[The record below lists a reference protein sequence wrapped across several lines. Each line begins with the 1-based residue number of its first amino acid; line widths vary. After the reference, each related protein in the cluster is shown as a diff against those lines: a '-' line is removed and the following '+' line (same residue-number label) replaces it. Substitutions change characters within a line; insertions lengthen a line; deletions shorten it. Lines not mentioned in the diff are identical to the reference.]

1 MSSLFFIFFVIPLLT
16 IEGQR
21 CQAFFAFQQFVVFS
35 YLHLKEEGKTGD
47 IWQHTIVINSSEIL
61 NQNYGQIIVASNI
74 TYIFKCS
81 EKLFSYR
88 VLTNHSCNPYSHS
101 SEYTVGWKIV
111 QHTAWCRHLSTLF
124 NILYMYNLASCRH
137 LSTTPHVH
145 NLHSSRRLRHLVS
158 KHCLFMTES
167 ATCTRMQR

>member
-111 QHTAWCRHLSTLF
+111 QHPAWCRHLSTLL
-124 NILYMYNLASCRH
+124 NTHASCRH
-137 LSTTPHVH
+137 LSTSPHVH

>member
-21 CQAFFAFQQFVVFS
+21 CQAFFAFKQFVVFS

-88 VLTNHSCNPYSHS
+88 VLTNQSCNPYSHS
-101 SEYTVGWKIV
+101 SEYRVKDRATPCVV
-111 QHTAWCRHLSTLF
+111 SAPLYPPQHPC
-124 NILYMYNLASCRH
+124 
-137 LSTTPHVH
+137 
-145 NLHSSRRLRHLVS
+145 LVS
-158 KHCLFMTES
+158 APLYLTS
-167 ATCTRMQR
+167 RT